1 MIEMEFKTFVNAF
14 IRVPAQII
22 RQGRKTIYRL
32 LAWNPWQ
39 PVFFAAS
46 TSSRRVCNVEIEV
59 CIFVTDTLLNRRAIP
74 RSYL

>member
-1 MIEMEFKTFVNAF
+1 MEFKTFVNAF

-22 RQGRKTIYRL
+22 RQGRKTIYGILGSRF
-32 LAWNPWQ
+32 
-39 PVFFAAS
+39 FFAAS